1 MIILV
6 LAWIINVKP
15 RFSEMLLLSEN
26 TVSFYSVSTN
36 KLQFFN
42 IICNNTLSTFWYQ
55 PRVDKGQNLP
65 WLNVAFVIF
74 LGDIF
79 Y

>member
-1 MIILV
+1 MLNQGLV
-6 LAWIINVKP
+6 KCYCFLKIQLVSIQCQQINY
-15 RFSEMLLLSEN
+15 N
-26 TVSFYSVSTN
+26 
-36 KLQFFN
+36 FFN